1 MSKDVIEEIEYR
13 IKCLD
18 EFPKA
23 YEELCN
29 IADTGKTANSNEHPE
44 LFKWVDLFFS
54 KDWPG
59 EKHQPYYSVL
69 RWKSENPHLESH
81 GFYGHI
87 ENNSADSH
95 YLLGHVDGR
104 TYCFEKVKKFSHC
117 WWCGCRILESIC
129 EAKKKFY
136 KKKLVEA
143 KNSSPEEIE
152 NLKNTVY
159 KLLRNSYIV
168 SATST
173 KD

>member
-1 MSKDVIEEIEYR
+1 MSKDIIEELEYR

-44 LFKWVDLFFS
+44 LFKWVELFFS

-59 EKHQPYYSVL
+59 EKHQPSYNVL
-69 RWKSENPHLESH
+69 KWKRENQYLESH

-87 ENNSADSH
+87 ETNSPDSH
-95 YLLGHVDGR
+95 YLLEHVDGR

-117 WWCGCRILESIC
+117 LWCGCCILESIC

-143 KNSSPEEIE
+143 KNSTHEAI
-152 NLKNTVY
+152 
-159 KLLRNSYIV
+159 
-168 SATST
+168 
-173 KD
+173 

>member
-1 MSKDVIEEIEYR
+1 MSKDPIEEIEYR

-29 IADTGKTANSNEHPE
+29 IADTGKITNNSERPE
-44 LFKWVDLFFS
+44 LFKWVDLFFT

-69 RWKSENPHLESH
+69 RWTVAGRRPNCH

-87 ENNSADSH
+87 ENNSADAH
-95 YLLGHVDGR
+95 YLLRLLSKGS
-104 TYCFEKVKKFSHC
+104 YSFEKAKKFDDC
-117 WWCGCRILESIC
+117 WWCGCRILEGIC
-129 EAKKKFY
+129 EAKKRFY

-143 KNSSPEEIE
+143 KNSSPEELE